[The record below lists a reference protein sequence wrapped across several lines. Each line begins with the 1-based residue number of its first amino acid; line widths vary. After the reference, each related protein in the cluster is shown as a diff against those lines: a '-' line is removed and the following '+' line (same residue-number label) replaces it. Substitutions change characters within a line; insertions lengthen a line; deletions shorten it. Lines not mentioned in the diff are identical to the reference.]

1 MNTFPLKVSGSITPE
16 ARNDAVERNESISY
30 VNPFFSFRFSYTEV
44 SSKGDKTHVQ
54 ARETRF
60 ENGKMT
66 SQTFEGTAG
75 PEVYDD
81 IVTAMQ
87 NHFVNQTAFF
97 MKSLSLFLPF
107 SSRKPDGE
115 D

>member
-1 MNTFPLKVSGSITPE
+1 MSTFPLKVSGSIPAE
-16 ARNDAVERNESISY
+16 ARNDAVEHNESTSY

-44 SSKGDKTHVQ
+44 SSNGEKTHVQ

-75 PEVYDD
+75 PEVYNEA
-81 IVTAMQ
+81 VTAMQ

-107 SSRKPDGE
+107 SLGKLDRKD
-115 D
+115 